1 MQPIVVFG
9 AGGFGREVAQLIED
23 INRASPQYELLGFVD
38 DDPSMPGKALNGH
51 PVKRVDDGLS
61 GSPRVAVAVAVGDPV
76 TRMRVVERIRP
87 YGVSFPNL
95 VHPSV
100 VIGREV
106 SMGVGNII
114 CAGSILTVN
123 IRLGDFCQLNLKTT
137 VGHDAVLD
145 HFATSACGVDFA
157 GYSHMGVGTYFGNQ
171 ATVLQSVRVGPFT
184 TVGAGAVVNR
194 ELPAG
199 VTAVGVPA
207 RVIKENPDLGK
218 LEVEFASHLEC
229 PATTMPFEDDGA

>member
-23 INRASPQYELLGFVD
+23 LNRGSPRFEIVGFVD
-38 DDPSMPGKALNGH
+38 DDPSMVGKVLNGYSVLSSQQALEAA
-51 PVKRVDDGLS
+51 PGLS
-61 GSPRVAVAVAVGDPV
+61 VAVAVGDPV
-76 TRMRVVERIRP
+76 TRMRIVERIRK

-106 SMGVGNII
+106 RLGVGNII

-157 GYSHMGVGTYFGNQ
+157 GYSHLGVGTYFGNH

-194 ELPAG
+194 DLPPG

-207 RVIKENPDLGK
+207 RVIKENPELGK
-218 LEVEFASHLEC
+218 LEIEFASCLQSVSDAEV
-229 PATTMPFEDDGA
+229 M

>member
-1 MQPIVVFG
+1 MKPIVVFG
-9 AGGFGREVAQLIED
+9 AGAFGREVAQLIED
-23 INRASPQYELLGFVD
+23 LNRVSPQYELLGFLD
-38 DDPSMPGKALNGH
+38 DDPSMLGKALNAF
-51 PVKRVDDGLS
+51 PVKGAHEWLS
-61 GSPRVAVAVAVGDPV
+61 GRSQMAVAVAVGDPV
-76 TRMRVVERIRP
+76 TRMRIVERIRP

-106 SMGVGNII
+106 SMGIGNII
-114 CAGSILTVN
+114 CVGSILTVN

-137 VGHDAVLD
+137 VAHDAVLD

-157 GYSHMGVGTYFGNQ
+157 GYSRMGVGSYFGNH

-194 ELPAG
+194 DLPAG

-218 LEVEFASHLEC
+218 LEVEFSSYLES
-229 PATTMPFEDDGA
+229 D